1 MKVYKIIVVIALLM
15 ISISPNYAQNPYIS
29 PGIRLS
35 NTFGEGFSIGMEI
48 TIGVFGEITPYHFSL
63 AVGNNWIIQKKK
75 SISYIAGQGG
85 YSLVGASI
93 GKAYLLEKGEKSS
106 GLRLSLYGG
115 LGAVLLSYE
124 SMRFPDYHKQFN
136 SFGVWGKLPIIL
148 KDERLW
154 WLM

>member
-1 MKVYKIIVVIALLM
+1 MKVYKIIAVIALLIILM
-15 ISISPNYAQNPYIS
+15 SPNYAQNPYIS
-29 PGIRLS
+29 PGIRFS
-35 NTFGEGFSIGMEI
+35 KIFGEGYSIGIEI

-63 AVGNNWIIQKKK
+63 ALGNNWIGKK
-75 SISYIAGQGG
+75 SISYIAGQAG

-93 GKAYLLEKGEKSS
+93 GKAYFLEKGEKLS

-115 LGAVLLSYE
+115 LGLVLLSYE

-136 SFGVWGKLPIIL
+136 SFGIWGKRPIIL
-148 KDERLW
+148 KDKRLW